1 MAAIRET
8 ARLTP
13 SELANKADHIVEQM
27 TDNLA
32 YPTPQPSLASI
43 TTAATA
49 LREAI
54 TAAMG
59 GGRMETAVRNARRA
73 DLKNLLDRLA
83 DHVSSVAGTNEEVVL
98 SSGFGFRRPGGPLAE
113 PGMPRNLSARIS
125 EHEGRVDLTWT
136 PVPEAL
142 TYHILHHSSDPLAV
156 DGWTLVGV
164 STRGAFVVK
173 GLTSGKQA
181 HFKVAGIGTRGMGPW
196 SQVASSLVK

>member
-1 MAAIRET
+1 MAALKET

-27 TDNLA
+27 TDNVA
-32 YPTPQPSLASI
+32 FPSPQPSLASI

-49 LREAI
+49 LRAAI

-59 GGRMETAVRNARRA
+59 GGRMEVAVRNARRNELK
-73 DLKNLLDRLA
+73 DLVDRLA
-83 DHVSSVAGTNEEVVL
+83 EHVSSVAGKDEELVL
-98 SSGFGFRRPGGPLAE
+98 SSGFGFRRQAGPLAE
-113 PGMPRNLSARIS
+113 PSMPRNLSARIN
-125 EHEGRVDLTWT
+125 EHVGRVDLAWT

-142 TYHILHHSSDPLAV
+142 TYHILHHASDPLAV

-164 STRGAFVVK
+164 STRAAFSVK